1 MYFGNNILN
10 QAKIGVHYATII
22 TINIGERTENM
33 QVFNSISTKKVLYKH
48 FDFHLYCFELSSKS
62 KLAAS
67 LRGSFSSKNTLPL
80 II

>member
-1 MYFGNNILN
+1 
-10 QAKIGVHYATII
+10 
-22 TINIGERTENM
+22 M
-33 QVFNSISTKKVLYKH
+33 QVFNSISMKKVLHKH

-80 II
+80 IHLIIVMYSNSILIYSMHQYTRIWKSH